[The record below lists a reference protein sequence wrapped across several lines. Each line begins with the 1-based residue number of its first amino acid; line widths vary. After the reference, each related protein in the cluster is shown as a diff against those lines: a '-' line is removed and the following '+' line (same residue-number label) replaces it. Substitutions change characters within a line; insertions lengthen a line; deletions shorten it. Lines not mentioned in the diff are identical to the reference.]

1 MAIYE
6 LDGQGPELPGDGNY
20 FIADTAVVIGK
31 VRLLNSASVWFGA
44 VLRGDNEWIEIG
56 EGSNVQD
63 NSTCHTD
70 PGFPLTIGS
79 NCTVGHNVILHGCTL
94 EDDALVG
101 MGSIVMNGARI
112 RRGSVV
118 GAGSI
123 ITEGKEYP
131 EYSLIIGSPARADPD
146 VDAGAVDGDGACREV
161 LRTERATIQKWT
173 EEDRLKTETCFPPQ
187 LPSLSFASRAPATF
201 SWPAAQSACCSL
213 PSRYGLA
220 SAGMFWRAARWPC
233 SKGSGSEFMMA
244 SFRFSILSSSASR
257 PSKAPH
263 SFAAHP

>member
-63 NSTCHTD
+63 NCTCHTD

-131 EYSLIIGSPARADPD
+131 EYSLIIGSPARAI
-146 VDAGAVDGDGACREV
+146 
-161 LRTERATIQKWT
+161 RTLTPEQSTAMGRAAKSYARNGPRIQKWT
-173 EEDRLKTETCFPPQ
+173 EEDRLKPEACFPFQ

-257 PSKAPH
+257 PWKASH
-263 SFAAHP
+263 SFAVHP